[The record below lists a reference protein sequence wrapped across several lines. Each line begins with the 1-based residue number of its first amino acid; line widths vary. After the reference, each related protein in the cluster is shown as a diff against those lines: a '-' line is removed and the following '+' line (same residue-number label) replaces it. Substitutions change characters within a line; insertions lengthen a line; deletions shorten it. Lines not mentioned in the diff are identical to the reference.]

1 MKIKIEKVDKRTS
14 ASGKDYF
21 IVFFDGKSGLSW
33 DAGFQTMIGQ
43 EVEADVEEKEENGQ
57 KKISV
62 KLPKAKGGFGGGFK
76 GKSDKELAMEGR
88 AKSLECAIESAKL
101 AGVTADKATS
111 VNMINVA
118 KTYFKFIETGE

>member
-1 MKIKIEKVDKRTS
+1 MKIKIGKVEKRTS
-14 ASGKDYF
+14 NSGKDYY

-33 DAGFQTMIGQ
+33 DAEFMNKIGQ

-57 KKISV
+57 KKISI
-62 KLPKAKGGFGGGFK
+62 KLPKVKGGFAPK
-76 GKSDKELAMEGR
+76 GKSEKELGMEFR

-101 AGVTADKATS
+101 ANLTADKATS

-118 KTYFKFIETGE
+118 KTYFKYIETGE